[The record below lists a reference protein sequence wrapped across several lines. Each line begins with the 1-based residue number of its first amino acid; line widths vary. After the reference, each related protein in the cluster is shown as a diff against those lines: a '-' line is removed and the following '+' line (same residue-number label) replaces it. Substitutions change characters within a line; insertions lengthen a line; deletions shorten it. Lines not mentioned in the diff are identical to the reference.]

1 MLGIMHTLRDL
12 VFNMVLGG
20 GSMTVKQKPIKLGPV
35 SHSVFRT
42 VKRLEIISGKPWKP
56 PMSTSLNAG
65 ERIFLSF
72 YENCDRLIT
81 LILYYCSQLYSS

>member
-20 GSMTVKQKPIKLGPV
+20 RSVTVKQKPIKLSPV

-42 VKRLEIISGKPWKP
+42 VKRFEIISGKPWKP
-56 PMSTSLNAG
+56 PMSTSLNLG
-65 ERIFLSF
+65 REDLLVFL
-72 YENCDRLIT
+72 
-81 LILYYCSQLYSS
+81 